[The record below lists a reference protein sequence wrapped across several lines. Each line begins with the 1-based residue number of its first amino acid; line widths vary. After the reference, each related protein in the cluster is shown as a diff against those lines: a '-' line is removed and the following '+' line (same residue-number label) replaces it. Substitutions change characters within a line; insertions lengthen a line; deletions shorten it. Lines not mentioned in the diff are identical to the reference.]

1 MAKGGK
7 EAKKPKKIVV
17 KTNASA
23 ASTKGSNVM
32 QPLGG
37 KKK

>member
-7 EAKKPKKIVV
+7 EAKKPKKVVV
-17 KTNASA
+17 KTNAAA
-23 ASTKGSNVM
+23 ASAKGSAPM
-32 QPLGG
+32 QTLGG